1 MKNELKMAAAL
12 LAGGALFAVGGCVVV
27 DSDEMVMDTRPV
39 ISHYSPDV
47 VAEGATLPF
56 SKAVKVGQTIY
67 LSGELGLDYS
77 TTTLV
82 PGGVGPQTTQI
93 FVNMANT
100 LDAFGADLS
109 DLVKCTVFLDDMAQF
124 QDMNAAYTAAL
135 PDPKPAR
142 STLGADGLALGAAL
156 EIECIAVI
164 GRAR

>member
-1 MKNELKMAAAL
+1 MKIELKTVAAL
-12 LAGGALFAVGGCVVV
+12 VAGGALFAAAGCVVV
-27 DSDEMVMDTRPV
+27 DGEEVVMDTRPV

-47 VAEGATLPF
+47 VAEGAQLPF

-67 LSGELGLDYS
+67 LSGELGVDYS

-82 PGGVGPQTTQI
+82 PGGVGPETTQI

-100 LDAFGADLS
+100 LDEFGADLS
-109 DLVKCTVFLDDMAQF
+109 DLVKCTVFLDDMAEF
-124 QDMNAAYTAAL
+124 GAMNTAYTTAL

-164 GRAR
+164 GRSR